1 MQPLL
6 AIAKLTWKAAFR
18 YRLFWVLAVTLLSAV
33 VLLPVVV
40 KDDGTARGLVQI
52 LLTYTLSVTSFLLGL
67 STLWLSCG
75 TLARDVDECQIQ
87 MVVVK
92 PVGRWQIW
100 LGKWL
105 GILALNTAL
114 LSLAGVAIYSLLQ
127 WRAASLTPRQ
137 QQILR
142 EEVMVARAGVK
153 PKPPDLN
160 SQIESQLSKIPN
172 RARLSAEELK
182 AARQHIAERV
192 YLEAQVVGP
201 RQRHP
206 WEFDLGLSGRLRG
219 NEPLFIRVKFYS
231 ASTNSAGLYEG
242 LWMFATPG
250 SDTVNQ
256 TPSMRLAPDS
266 FQEFQVP
273 RTMADAQG
281 RLLVVFQSQEDA
293 SLVFSLDDG
302 IEILYRDG
310 GFGLNFFRGL
320 GILLAWLALLS
331 ALGLA
336 AASITSFPVAAFCSI
351 SVLVVAMSSS
361 TLAESVAN
369 ETVIAG
375 RPEDFQMIRPVA
387 NAVFLP
393 LFKGILAMVNLVNVA
408 SPIELLSTGRS
419 ITWVLLGEA
428 WFQVVFIAGG
438 VLAVIGIWLL
448 TRRELATAQGTH

>member
-1 MQPLL
+1 
-6 AIAKLTWKAAFR
+6 
-18 YRLFWVLAVTLLSAV
+18 
-33 VLLPVVV
+33 
-40 KDDGTARGLVQI
+40 
-52 LLTYTLSVTSFLLGL
+52 
-67 STLWLSCG
+67 
-75 TLARDVDECQIQ
+75 
-87 MVVVK
+87 
-92 PVGRWQIW
+92 
-100 LGKWL
+100 
-105 GILALNTAL
+105 
-114 LSLAGVAIYSLLQ
+114 
-127 WRAASLTPRQ
+127 
-137 QQILR
+137 
-142 EEVMVARAGVK
+142 MVARAGVK

>member
-18 YRLFWVLAVTLLSAV
+18 YRLFWVLAVTLLAAV
-33 VLLPVVV
+33 ILLPVVV
-40 KDDGTARGLVQI
+40 KDDGSARGMVQI
-52 LLTYTLSVTSFLLGL
+52 LLTYTLGITSFLLGL

-75 TLARDVDECQIQ
+75 SMARDVDECQIQ

-105 GILALNTAL
+105 GILALNACL
-114 LSLAGVAIYSLLQ
+114 LALAGVAIYSLLE
-127 WRAASLTPRQ
+127 WRAAKLPPRLQ
-137 QQILR
+137 KVLR
-142 EEVMVARAGVK
+142 EEIMVARAGVK
-153 PKPPDLN
+153 PLMPDLQ
-160 SQIESQLSKIPN
+160 SEIERRLAKIPN
-172 RARLSAEELK
+172 RDAVPPEQLK
-182 AARQHIAERV
+182 AARQQIAERV

-201 RQRHP
+201 RSRHP

-219 NEPLFIRVKFYS
+219 NEPLFVRVKFYS
-231 ASTNSAGLYEG
+231 ATTNAAGLYQG
-242 LWMFATPG
+242 TWLFAAPG
-250 SDTVNQ
+250 SETVNQ
-256 TPSMRLAPDS
+256 SPSMRLAPES

-273 RTMADAQG
+273 RAVADAQG
-281 RLLVVFQSQEDA
+281 RLLVMFQSEEDS
-293 SLVFSLDDG
+293 SLLFSLDDG

-310 GFGLNFFRGL
+310 GFGLNFARGL

-351 SVLVVAMSSS
+351 SVLVVVMSSG

-369 ETVIAG
+369 NTVIAG
-375 RPEDFQMIRPVA
+375 RPDEFQMIRPVA
-387 NAVFLP
+387 NVIFLP

-408 SPIELLSTGRS
+408 SPIDLLSTGRS
-419 ITWVLLGEA
+419 ISWALLGMAWLQVVLL
-428 WFQVVFIAGG
+428 AGG
-438 VLAVIGIWLL
+438 FLAAVGIWLL
-448 TRRELATAQGTH
+448 SRRELATAQGTN